1 MEKDYSIISWLPRP
15 WVTLA
20 RVWKKS
26 SERSCSLLVTYSK
39 IATAMILM
47 RWAACLAGNQIKL
60 VTFEQT
66 YYNIIPGIPVT
77 TLWNT
82 VKTFNVF
89 ITGKNIL
96 QPQQFVE
103 SLAELNFW
111 THPKW
116 GWE

>member
-1 MEKDYSIISWLPRP
+1 MLITRNLFEDCHCNDSHEMSRL
-15 WVTLA
+15 
-20 RVWKKS
+20 
-26 SERSCSLLVTYSK
+26 SCRK
-39 IATAMILM
+39 PD
-47 RWAACLAGNQIKL
+47 KL

-96 QPQQFVE
+96 QHQQFVE
-103 SLAELNFW
+103 SLAELNFR